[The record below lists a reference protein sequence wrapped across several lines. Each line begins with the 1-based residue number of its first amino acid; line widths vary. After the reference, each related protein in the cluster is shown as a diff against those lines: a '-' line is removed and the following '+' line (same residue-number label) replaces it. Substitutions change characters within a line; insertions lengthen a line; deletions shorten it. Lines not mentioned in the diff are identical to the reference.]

1 MDAYTNKAST
11 NKACYKCGEIMDI
24 TCATIKMEE
33 IHQSGNEEIYKLMYC
48 ECPRC
53 KAVNPLQ
60 IDNNVT
66 EGIKSNLLKLIDKRA
81 KYGVLSAKEN
91 QKAKTFNKKLDEKR
105 KELETWAEGQEFLDV
120 EGNIFTNCLTFG
132 KE

>member
-1 MDAYTNKAST
+1 MEAST
-11 NKACYKCGEIMDI
+11 SKACYKCGEIMDI
-24 TCATIKMEE
+24 TSETIKTEE

-66 EGIKSNLLKLIDKRA
+66 EGIKSNLMKLIAKRA

-105 KELETWAEGQEFLDV
+105 KELEVWAEGQEFLDV
-120 EGNIFTNCLTFG
+120 EGNIFTNYLTFG

>member
-1 MDAYTNKAST
+1 M
-11 NKACYKCGEIMDI
+11 
-24 TCATIKMEE
+24 
-33 IHQSGNEEIYKLMYC
+33 
-48 ECPRC
+48 
-53 KAVNPLQ
+53 
-60 IDNNVT
+60 
-66 EGIKSNLLKLIDKRA
+66 KLIAKRA

-120 EGNIFTNCLTFG
+120 EGNIFTNYLTFG